1 MFNTATKLTVIAE
14 HFLSKDIC
22 EIIEAGGGKG
32 YTLIPVGGKG
42 LHHLHPMLD
51 QATVIEGFDNL
62 KIELIT
68 SDRTKAEQIAERI
81 MDECLRNQPG
91 IMYLEKVEVSRSER
105 F

>member
-1 MFNTATKLTVIAE
+1 MFNIATKLTVIAE
-14 HFLSKDIC
+14 HFLSEDIC
-22 EIIEAGGGKG
+22 HIIEAGGGKG

-68 SDRTKAEQIAERI
+68 SSRDKAEAIAKRI
-81 MDECLRNQPG
+81 MEECLDNQPG
-91 IMYLEKVEVSRSER
+91 IVYLEKVEVFRSER